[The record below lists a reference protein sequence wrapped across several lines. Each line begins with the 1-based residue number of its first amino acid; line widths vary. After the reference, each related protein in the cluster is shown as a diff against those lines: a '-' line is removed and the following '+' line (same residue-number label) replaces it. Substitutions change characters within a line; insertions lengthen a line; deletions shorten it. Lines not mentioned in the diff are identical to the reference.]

1 MPRGMLLATL
11 ALLLTGCA
19 ERLPVSEAPTPVCPT
34 VVKWTA
40 DDKLALAAEE
50 AVDAPMLKRAAVE
63 YWAMRDALKALGCS

>member
-1 MPRGMLLATL
+1 M
-11 ALLLTGCA
+11 
-19 ERLPVSEAPTPVCPT
+19 SEAPTPVCPT